1 MATAAVLGSTVA
13 LSKGVY
19 KTEWN
24 WTTTA
29 SGGSNPMNA
38 PHLPEKTVQVH
49 GPTGGDTSVI
59 IQGSNV
65 SAVPPT
71 GVGASEWTTLTTPTD
86 GELTLAGALN
96 SGSLRVIRE
105 NPRYIRSQ
113 VSSVTEVV
121 KVVVISR

>member
-1 MATAAVLGSTVA
+1 MATAAVVGSTVA

-24 WTTTA
+24 WTSTA
-29 SGGSNPMNA
+29 TGGSNPMNA

-65 SAVPPT
+65 LAAISLRPLPPIVP
-71 GVGASEWTTLTTPTD
+71 TLTTPTD

-113 VSSVTEVV
+113 VSSVTGAC
-121 KVVVISR
+121 KVVIISR